1 MHEITRGVGAHF
13 SRLATSQD
21 TIGWR
26 RFMEG
31 MISKEIIHLQS
42 QYYEAQ
48 GGWMTPKAWART
60 LVVKLLE
67 VTHGQWIYRNILV
80 HDAMTGTL
88 ATRRKEKLQTEIEDQ
103 IELGGEGLSA
113 DDKWLLEIN
122 LEDLET
128 TSGETQEY
136 WILAGNIGSQGI
148 SRLTDSNQYS
158 CSGIK

>member
-1 MHEITRGVGAHF
+1 
-13 SRLATSQD
+13 
-21 TIGWR
+21 
-26 RFMEG
+26 MEG

-42 QYYEAQ
+42 EYYEAQ
-48 GGWMTPKAWART
+48 GGRLTPKVWART

-88 ATRRKEKLQTEIEDQ
+88 ATRCKEKLQTEIEDQ

-136 WILAGNIGSQGI
+136 WLLAILAARE
-148 SRLTDSNQYS
+148 SRALRAQINTPAVEPNE
-158 CSGIK
+158 